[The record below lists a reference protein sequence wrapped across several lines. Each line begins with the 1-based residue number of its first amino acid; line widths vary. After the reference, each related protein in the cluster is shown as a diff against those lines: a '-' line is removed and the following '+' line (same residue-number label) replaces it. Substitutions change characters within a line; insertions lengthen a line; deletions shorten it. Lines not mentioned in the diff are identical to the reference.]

1 MIEKIDSFQNLDAFK
16 DKNIFTVR
24 IKSLAYVYGFGFS
37 FASFYRQLVNNETT
51 AVFSVLD
58 SDITLA
64 VDANCADFDEL
75 AEFFMLRGFT
85 SLVCRNDFII
95 EREYDHG
102 QIMECHCK
110 FDLSDYREAVC
121 ISSFEQLSG
130 LYEFLDYGGS
140 FDAWYADV
148 RRRINLS
155 SAKVCGIYRNE
166 KIVTSAVLSSIY
178 KSDAVLT
185 GVKTDEK
192 HRRQGFAGEA
202 VKYLCSCVP
211 GSVYLMREDG
221 KNENFYSEIGFKN
234 IDSWRMYK

>member
-1 MIEKIDSFQNLDAFK
+1 MIEKIDSFQKLDAFK

-37 FASFYRQLVNNETT
+37 FASFYRQIINNETA

-85 SLVCRNDFII
+85 SLMCSDDFII
-95 EREYDHG
+95 DGEYDHG
-102 QIMECHCK
+102 QIMECRCK
-110 FDLSDYREAVC
+110 FDLTDFQEAVG
-121 ISSFEQLSG
+121 ISTFEQLSG

-140 FDAWYADV
+140 FDAWYADI
-148 RRRINLS
+148 RRRLNLF
-155 SAKVCGIYRNE
+155 SAKACGIYRNE

-192 HRRQGFAGEA
+192 YRRQGFAGEA
-202 VKYLCSCVP
+202 VKYLCNCVP

-234 IDSWRMYK
+234 IERWRMYR